1 MDRKHR
7 LEGKVKKGLAEILP
21 LPLCE
26 PKYGISFSSSYF
38 LSCKLKGKNI
48 SKISNP
54 PLPLTQF
61 PLMHLTVIRQP
72 FKAFS

>member
-7 LEGKVKKGLAEILP
+7 LEGKVKKSLAEILP

-26 PKYGISFSSSYF
+26 RKYGISFSSSYF
-38 LSCKLKGKNI
+38 LSCKQKGKKI

-61 PLMHLTVIRQP
+61 PLMQLTIIRQP